1 MRMNRK
7 KRCNERMLQRN
18 VLMMQKVVTVVVRQ
32 RMTDVTAAE
41 TEDAILGVTAAET
54 VNPLIEAVNQNN
66 APANLR
72 QRM

>member
-1 MRMNRK
+1 
-7 KRCNERMLQRN
+7 
-18 VLMMQKVVTVVVRQ
+18 MMQKVVTVVVRQ